1 MNLLGMLMGTLGSGN
16 SLNALSGKTGL
27 SAAKLTKLISAAL
40 PLLLK
45 FLKKNAS
52 SADGALS
59 LLTALGG
66 HKQTRSMV
74 DQINDADEEDGAK
87 IINHILGDDKD
98 AVFDQLAKDSDM
110 ETADVSKALS
120 NIAPAMMSGLSAATT
135 SASKVDLSDGLDLSD
150 VMGLFGGSAPAQ
162 SQSGGLL
169 GGLLGGGG
177 IGGLL
182 GGLFGGKDKNDDKDD
197 DGNDLLGM
205 LTALMK

>member
-1 MNLLGMLMGTLGSGN
+1 MNLLGMLMGTLGSD
-16 SLNALSGKTGL
+16 SSVNALSGKTGL
-27 SAAKLTKLISAAL
+27 PVEKLAKLVTAAL
-40 PLLLK
+40 PLILK

-74 DQINDADEEDGAK
+74 DQIQDADEEDGDK
-87 IINHILGDDKD
+87 IVGHIFGEEKD
-98 AVFDQLAKDSDM
+98 AVLGELAKDSDL
-110 ETADVSKALS
+110 EVEEVSRALS
-120 NIAPAMMSGLSAATT
+120 NITPAMMSGLSAATT

-150 VMGLFGGSAPAQ
+150 VMGLFGGAAPQPA
-162 SQSGGLL
+162 QSGGLL

-182 GGLFGGKDKNDDKDD
+182 GGLFGGKDKQDEKDD
-197 DGNDLLGM
+197 DGNDLLGI
-205 LTALMK
+205 LTSLMK